1 MGSMNRMT
9 ADERR
14 AQLLRISAEEFAR
27 TGLHGTSAETI
38 ARRADI
44 SQPYIFRIFGT
55 KKELFLN
62 VLEGSFDKIVES
74 FELAARERAGSE
86 ALLAMGHRYRALL
99 EDRDFLLIQ
108 LQGFAASD
116 DAEVRDAVRRGYGRM
131 WATLQELSGADAQ
144 TIKRFLAL
152 GMMLNGMAAMDLA
165 NYDEPWAAAFMVPL
179 PLHDFLGL
187 TGVEEGSGG

>member
-1 MGSMNRMT
+1 MGVMNRMT

-55 KKELFLN
+55 KTELFLN

-74 FELAARERAGSE
+74 FELAAREQVGSE

-131 WATLQELSGADAQ
+131 WATLQDLSGADAP

-152 GMMLNGMAAMDLA
+152 GMMLNGMAAMDLS
-165 NYDEPWAAAFMVPL
+165 NYDEPWAAAFIVPL

-187 TGVEEGSGG
+187 AGVEEGGGG